1 MKQIILSILFAV
13 VVLSSCSSIDSDAK
27 KAAKLNRKSMEYA
40 KELKLEEAEKLYQES
55 RGIVARYKDTEKFD
69 EFNLAYSKYMAETAE
84 K

>member
-1 MKQIILSILFAV
+1 MKRIILSIAFV
-13 VVLSSCSSIDSDAK
+13 VIVLSSCSSIDSDAE

-55 RGIVARYKDTEKFD
+55 REIISRYKDTEEFEKFL
-69 EFNLAYSKYMAETAE
+69 LAYNKYMAETAE